1 MVLFGRHEILAWV
14 LIGAVSCNFV
24 AELFLLTERLAQFS
38 CFNAFWRCKRI
49 YVPYE
54 NIFLTSSELGFA
66 LKGFALKVILF
77 FVIEFLVC
85 QLDDSRAACRLVER
99 GLSPSLAVFA
109 VMDLL
114 VIPRLRRRIKAR

>member
-1 MVLFGRHEILAWV
+1 MLSGVVKEFICHM
-14 LIGAVSCNFV
+14 
-24 AELFLLTERLAQFS
+24 
-38 CFNAFWRCKRI
+38 RI
-49 YVPYE
+49 F
-54 NIFLTSSELGFA
+54 FLTSSELRFA

-99 GLSPSLAVFA
+99 GLLPSLAVFA